1 MVRPAVAN
9 RRCRINKGQLKG
21 MVIQV
26 ISEIDEIINGEG
38 ESAVGQQRLRRCRM
52 KLVQLAK
59 HLRVSK
65 PGEVISGAEIL
76 LVMSQAV
83 HLVYRWVKKD

>member
-1 MVRPAVAN
+1 M
-9 RRCRINKGQLKG
+9 
-21 MVIQV
+21 QV
-26 ISEIDEIINGEG
+26 ISEIDEILDGEG
-38 ESAVGQQRLRRCRM
+38 EPAVGQQQLRRCRM

-76 LVMSQAV
+76 LVVSQAV
-83 HLVYRWVKKD
+83 RLIYGWVKKD